1 MLDFKKNALFKDGVN
16 FKCSVVILYQ
26 SKSHDHTITSVKS
39 TLFDTNSPQA
49 AKASKKRNTLV
60 WAIPV
65 ALVVIALVI
74 GLLLM
79 AFKYRRLQ
87 NSFLAFAA
95 RGGYSRQMD
104 DYPDDDDDHNMGV
117 AFHAGIVLHL
127 TLFRLYFC
135 FSLVLY
141 FQKVIRYG
149 KTANQN
155 CFF

>member
-1 MLDFKKNALFKDGVN
+1 MLDFKKNKLFNDNVN
-16 FKCSVVILYQ
+16 YKCSVVIVYL
-26 SKSHDHTITSVKS
+26 SMAPDGGNLTRTSES
-39 TLFDTNSPQA
+39 FDINSPQ

-65 ALVVIALVI
+65 ALVVIALVV

-79 AFKYRRLQ
+79 AYKYRRLQ

-104 DYPDDDDDHNMGV
+104 DYADDDDDDNMGV

-127 TLFRLYFC
+127 TL
-135 FSLVLY
+135 SS
-141 FQKVIRYG
+141 
-149 KTANQN
+149 T
-155 CFF
+155 

>member
-1 MLDFKKNALFKDGVN
+1 MLDYKKNKLFSDNVN
-16 FKCSVVILYQ
+16 YKCSVGIVYLNKTHDGGNLTR
-26 SKSHDHTITSVKS
+26 KSE
-39 TLFDTNSPQA
+39 LFDTNSPQ

-65 ALVVIALVI
+65 ALVVIALLVV

-79 AFKYRRLQ
+79 AYKYRRLQ

-104 DYPDDDDDHNMGV
+104 DYADDDDDDNMGV

-127 TLFRLYFC
+127 TL
-135 FSLVLY
+135 SS
-141 FQKVIRYG
+141 
-149 KTANQN
+149 T
-155 CFF
+155 